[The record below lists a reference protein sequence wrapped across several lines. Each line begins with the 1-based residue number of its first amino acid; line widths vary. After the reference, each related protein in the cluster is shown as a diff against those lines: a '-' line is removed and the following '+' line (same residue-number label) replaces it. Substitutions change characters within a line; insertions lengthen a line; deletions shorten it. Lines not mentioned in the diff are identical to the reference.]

1 MLPGRKYTPD
11 YILTLLWQGRRF
23 LIIPAALGLVGAL
36 MVSRTYVPK
45 YTADTL
51 IQIIP
56 QRVPDSF
63 VKSTVTTNVDDRL
76 KSIKQQIMSRT
87 ALERVVN
94 EFDLYPD
101 LRGQSVDKAVS
112 AVRSGIAIE
121 PVLDR
126 PGRRMP
132 NEQID
137 AFTVAFTYTD
147 PAAAVRV
154 TESLASRFIDE
165 NSRIRSSQAES
176 TNEFL
181 EAQLTE
187 LRGRLKTA
195 EDKVKAFQIAHSTSL
210 PTQQPA
216 NLQLL
221 QSTQVQ
227 IQSLAQTLQADRD
240 RRTMLESMLNAAVQ
254 EDAAAASAP
263 AAPPPGAQPGA
274 LAGTARQQLEQAR
287 ANLAQLELR
296 LKPEHPDVARAKRQI
311 RDLEAKAEAEA
322 RASGG
327 GSAPTVPLSP
337 LDQQRRERIRQYR
350 ADIAQLTSQIAFK
363 ENEDRRLRGLLAQ
376 YEGRI
381 QAVPGLEAEYTALTR
396 DYDALKTQYQ
406 QLNQRSE
413 ESKISRNLEVRQ
425 DAEQFRILD
434 KAGVTGTPM
443 SMARLQTN
451 VGGLILGFVLGLA
464 FLAANEVFRA
474 LFKSEAD
481 VVGALSLPVLAV
493 VPYVASAREQA
504 AAARR
509 KRMLW
514 MADAGVAVCCV
525 TLVAVFQLWRYVA

>member
-11 YILTLLWQGRRF
+11 YILTLLWQGRRY
-23 LIIPAALGLVGAL
+23 LIIPAALGLVAAL
-36 MVSRTYVPK
+36 MVSRTYVAK
-45 YTADTL
+45 YQADTL
-51 IQIIP
+51 IQIVP

-63 VKSTVTTNVDDRL
+63 VKSTVTTNVEDRL

-87 ALERVVN
+87 ELERVVR

-101 LRGQSVDKAVS
+101 LRGQSIDRAVS
-112 AVRSGIAIE
+112 AVRNGIAIE
-121 PVLDR
+121 PITER
-126 PGRRMP
+126 PGRRRD

-137 AFTVAFTYTD
+137 AFTVAFTYND
-147 PAAAVRV
+147 PAVAVRV

-176 TNEFL
+176 TNDFL

-187 LRGRLKTA
+187 LRGRLQTA
-195 EDKVKAFQIAHSTSL
+195 EDKVKAFQMAHSASL

-216 NLQLL
+216 NLSLL

-240 RRTMLESMLNAAVQ
+240 RRTMLESMLTAAVQ

-263 AAPPPGAQPGA
+263 AVAPPNSQPGT

-296 LKPEHPDVARAKRQI
+296 LKPEHPDVVRAKRQI
-311 RDLEAKAEAEA
+311 RDLEVKADAEAKSNNGA
-322 RASGG
+322 
-327 GSAPTVPLSP
+327 APTVALSP

-350 ADIAQLTSQIAFK
+350 AEITQLTSQIAFK
-363 ENEDRRLRGLLAQ
+363 EGEDRRLRSLLGQ

-396 DYDALKTQYQ
+396 DYAALQTQYQ

-413 ESKISRNLEVRQ
+413 ESKISRNLESRQ
-425 DAEQFRILD
+425 QAEQFHVLD
-434 KAGVTGTPM
+434 KASVSGAPM

-451 VGGLILGFVLGLA
+451 LAGVVLGLVVGLA
-464 FLAANEVFRA
+464 FIGGNEVLRA

-493 VPYVASAREQA
+493 VPYVPTARERSA
-504 AAARR
+504 ATRR
-509 KRMLW
+509 QRLLLMT
-514 MADAGVAVCCV
+514 DAGVAVCCV
-525 TLVAVFQLWRYVA
+525 ALIAVFQLWRYVA

>member
-1 MLPGRKYTPD
+1 MLPGRKFTPD
-11 YILTLLWQGRRF
+11 YILTLLWQGRRI
-23 LIIPAALGLVGAL
+23 LLIPAALGLVAAL
-36 MVSRTYVPK
+36 MVSRTYVAK

-87 ALERVVN
+87 EVERVVH
-94 EFDLYPD
+94 EFDLYPE
-101 LRGQSVDKAVS
+101 LRGQAVDRAVTT
-112 AVRSGIAIE
+112 VRNAIAIE

-126 PGRRMP
+126 PGRRAP

-147 PAAAVRV
+147 PALAVRV

-176 TNEFL
+176 TNDFL
-181 EAQLTE
+181 EQQLTE
-187 LRGRLKTA
+187 LRGRLQTA
-195 EDKVKAFQIAHSTSL
+195 EDKVKAFQIAHSSAL

-216 NLQLL
+216 NLSLL
-221 QSTQVQ
+221 QSTQMQ

-240 RRTMLESMLNAAVQ
+240 RRTMLESMLSAAVQ
-254 EDAAAASAP
+254 EDAAAQSAP
-263 AAPPPGAQPGA
+263 APPVPNSQPGT

-287 ANLAQLELR
+287 ANLANLELR
-296 LKPEHPDVARAKRQI
+296 LKPEHPDVARARRQI
-311 RDLEAKAEAEA
+311 RDLEVKAEAEA
-322 RASGG
+322 RASNGA
-327 GSAPTVPLSP
+327 APTVALSP

-350 ADIAQLTSQIAFK
+350 ADITSLTSQINFK
-363 ENEDRRLRGLLAQ
+363 ESEDRRLRGLLSQ

-396 DYDALKTQYQ
+396 DYAALQTQYQ

-413 ESKISRNLEVRQ
+413 ESKISRNLESRQ
-425 DAEQFRILD
+425 QAEQFRILD
-434 KAGVTGTPM
+434 KASVSGTPM
-443 SMARLQTN
+443 SLARLQTN
-451 VGGLILGFVLGLA
+451 VAGLLLGLVVGIA
-464 FLAANEVFRA
+464 LIAGNELLRA

-493 VPYVASAREQA
+493 VPYVPTARERSA
-504 AAARR
+504 ASRR
-509 KRMLW
+509 QRLLW

-525 TLVAVFQLWRYVA
+525 ALVAVFQLWRYVA

>member
-23 LIIPAALGLVGAL
+23 LLIPAALGLVGAL

-51 IQIIP
+51 IQILP

-87 ALERVVN
+87 QLESVVR
-94 EFDLYPD
+94 EFDLYPE
-101 LRGQSVDKAVS
+101 LRGQSVDRAVT
-112 AVRSGIAIE
+112 AVRNSIAIE
-121 PVLDR
+121 PVTER
-126 PGRRMP
+126 PGRRRD

-137 AFTVAFTYTD
+137 AFTVAFSYSD
-147 PAAAVRV
+147 PAVAVRV
-154 TESLASRFIDE
+154 TESLANWFTLE

-181 EAQLTE
+181 EAQLAE
-187 LRGRLKTA
+187 LRGRLQTA
-195 EDKVKAFQIAHSTSL
+195 EDKVKAFQMAHAAAL

-216 NLQLL
+216 NLSLL
-221 QSTQVQ
+221 QSTQMQ
-227 IQSLAQTLQADRD
+227 IQSLSQTLQADRD

-254 EDAAAASAP
+254 EDAAAQS
-263 AAPPPGAQPGA
+263 APPPPAPNGQPGT

-296 LKPEHPDVARAKRQI
+296 LKPEHPDVARARRQI
-311 RDLEAKAEAEA
+311 RDLEVKAEAEG
-322 RASGG
+322 RAGNG
-327 GSAPTVPLSP
+327 TAPTVALSP

-350 ADIAQLTSQIAFK
+350 AEIAQLTSQIGFK
-363 ENEDRRLRGLLAQ
+363 ESEDRRLRGLISQ

-396 DYDALKTQYQ
+396 DYAALQTQYQ

-413 ESKISRNLEVRQ
+413 ESKISRNLESRQ
-425 DAEQFRILD
+425 QAEQFRVLD
-434 KAGVTGTPM
+434 KASVTGTPM

-451 VGGLILGFVLGLA
+451 MAGLVLGLVIGLGLIA
-464 FLAANEVFRA
+464 GNEVLRA

-493 VPYVASAREQA
+493 VPYVPTAREKSA
-504 AAARR
+504 ATRR
-509 KRMLW
+509 QRLLW

-525 TLVAVFQLWRYVA
+525 ALVAVFQLWRYVA

>member
-23 LIIPAALGLVGAL
+23 LVIPAALGLVAAL

-87 ALERVVN
+87 ELERVVR

-101 LRGQSVDKAVS
+101 LRGQTADKAV
-112 AVRSGIAIE
+112 AALRNGINIE

-126 PGRRMP
+126 PGRRAP

-147 PAAAVRV
+147 PSAAVRV

-165 NSRIRSSQAES
+165 NSRIRSTQAES

-216 NLQLL
+216 NLSLL
-221 QSTQVQ
+221 QATQVQ

-240 RRTMLESMLNAAVQ
+240 RRTMLESMLSAAVQ
-254 EDAAAASAP
+254 EDAAAQSAP
-263 AAPPPGAQPGA
+263 ATPPPGTQPGT

-296 LKPEHPDVARAKRQI
+296 LKPEHPDVARARRQI

-322 RASGG
+322 RAGNG
-327 GSAPTVPLSP
+327 TAPTVPLSP
-337 LDQQRRERIRQYR
+337 IDQQRRERIRQYR
-350 ADIAQLTSQIAFK
+350 ADIATLTSQINFK
-363 ENEDRRLRGLLAQ
+363 ENEDRRLRGLLIQ

-381 QAVPGLEAEYTALTR
+381 QAVPALEAEYTALTR
-396 DYDALKTQYQ
+396 DYSALQLQYQ

-434 KAGVTGTPM
+434 KASVTGTPM

-451 VGGLILGFVLGLA
+451 VGGLILGFVLGLVI
-464 FLAANEVFRA
+464 LAANEVLRA

-493 VPYVASAREQA
+493 VPYVPTKREQA
-504 AAARR
+504 ADARR
-509 KRMLW
+509 KRLLLMT
-514 MADAGVAVCCV
+514 DAGVAVGC
-525 TLVAVFQLWRYVA
+525 VAVVAAFQLWRYVA